1 MHVIKQSNQEILK
14 RLGVCTFTGK
24 PRRLLKY
31 VAVVPVRNGIILYNT
46 MTRSIV
52 VMREDEY
59 EKILT
64 SDNLDFVRYLKRNFF
79 IVEEDFDDFTTLET
93 LRKSFEIPLDENY
106 LKEGE
111 LVEYTILS
119 TTDCNANCFYCYE
132 KGRSRIPMSMETAE
146 KVADFII
153 RTSNK
158 KHKLKIRWF
167 GGEPLFN
174 IKVIDYVS
182 KRLNEASINYD
193 CGIISNGYFFNENVV
208 EKAVNL
214 WKLKHIQITLDGT
227 EEVYNKIKNYNHCP
241 SSAYKK
247 VLQNIKLLLDAK
259 VAVSIRMNC
268 DLHNAE
274 NLKLLIKELHDN
286 FKNHKLFNVYV
297 YPLFDEEEQRTQE
310 HNEELFQKLEEIEEV
325 LNQYGYLVG
334 RPISDNIRA
343 SHCMID
349 NGKSIII
356 CPEGDIGLCEHFS
369 EDHFFSHI
377 DNFEE
382 KNWDVVKEFKTLLEP
397 LEICKT
403 CIHAPDCVRAVMCDE
418 LKKCNELTKDVRV
431 RETKRTALMAFK
443 RWQDNRMRQM
453 NNNKCTCK

>member
-1 MHVIKQSNQEILK
+1 MHVIKHPNQEIMK
-14 RLGVCTFTGK
+14 RLGNNQFTGK
-24 PRRLLKY
+24 SKRLLTY
-31 VAVVPVRNGIILYNT
+31 VAIVPIRNGIILYNT
-46 MTRSIV
+46 MTRSVV
-52 VMREDEY
+52 VMKEDEY

-64 SDNLDFVRYLKRNFF
+64 GDGLDFVEFLKRTYF

-111 LVEYTILS
+111 LLEYTMLS

-132 KGRSRIPMSMETAE
+132 KGRSRIPMSMETAD

-153 RTSNK
+153 RTANRSRTI
-158 KHKLKIRWF
+158 KLRWF

-174 IKVIDYVS
+174 IKVIDHIS
-182 KRLNEASINYD
+182 KKVTEAGINYE
-193 CGIISNGYFFNENVV
+193 CGIISNGYFFNEKVV
-208 EKAVNL
+208 EKAVNV

-227 EEVYNKIKNYNHCP
+227 EDVYNQIKNYNHCTG
-241 SSAYKK
+241 SAYQKILK
-247 VLQNIKLLLDAK
+247 NIRLLLDAK

-274 NLKLLIKELHDN
+274 NLKELVKELHDN
-286 FKNHKLFNVYV
+286 FKNHQLFNVYV
-297 YPLFDEEEQRTQE
+297 YPLFDENDERTKE
-310 HNEELFQKLEEIEEV
+310 HNEELFAKLEEIENV
-325 LNQYGYLVG
+325 LNQYGYLDG
-334 RPISDNIRA
+334 RPVSDSVRFC
-343 SHCMID
+343 HCMID
-349 NGKSIII
+349 NGKAVLI

-382 KNWDVVKEFKTLLEP
+382 KNWDVVKKFKTLLEP

-403 CIHAPDCVRAVMCDE
+403 CIHAPDCVRATMCDE
-418 LKKCNELTKDVRV
+418 LKKCNELTKAVRE
-431 RETKRTALMAFK
+431 RETKRTALFAFK
-443 RWQDNRMRQM
+443 KWQDNRMNM
-453 NNNKCTCK
+453 NKCNCK